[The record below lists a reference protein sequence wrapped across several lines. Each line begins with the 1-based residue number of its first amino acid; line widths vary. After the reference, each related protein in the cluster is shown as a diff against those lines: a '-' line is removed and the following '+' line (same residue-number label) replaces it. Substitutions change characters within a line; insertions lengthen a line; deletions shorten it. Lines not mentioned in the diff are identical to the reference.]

1 MASSAFYKKVNSQ
14 IALSFDQVQPLLEQ
28 LTAELSLSRPSD
40 PIATMIERLKGMEAE
55 IRERYHHENPPATFS
70 DSALAADGAAAA
82 ASSKKKGGAMDQ
94 LSDKVEAPRKLISI
108 FGPAYSGKTTQCS
121 MALGSRGVI
130 LSPYELLNEAVNSG
144 RQKNSHDT
152 AIPSDLQLQVLH
164 LMQRGIK
171 APTEVLTR
179 LLVNRIEQVEAR
191 EEALRE
197 SVGRH
202 ALTPITFF
210 LDGYPRTVEQALAL
224 EKALGDIHCAV
235 MLFCPRKVC
244 EERMTAAGVCKEDQ
258 EARWRLH
265 EEYTIP
271 LEEYWKAKKSL
282 RLVDG
287 TLDRNQ
293 TNLHVKS
300 FIIDTEV

>member
-14 IALSFDQVQPLLEQ
+14 ITLSFDQVQPLLEQ

-40 PIATMIERLKGMEAE
+40 PIATMIERLKTMETE
-55 IRERYHHENPPATFS
+55 IRERYCKGEN
-70 DSALAADGAAAA
+70 DGAT
-82 ASSKKKGGAMDQ
+82 SPSKKNGKEIDM
-94 LSDKVEAPRKLISI
+94 LPDKVEAPRKLISI

-121 MALGSRGVI
+121 MALGNRGII

-144 RQKNSHDT
+144 RQKNSNDT
-152 AIPSDLQLQVLH
+152 VIPEDLQLQVLH
-164 LMQRGIK
+164 LMRSGTK
-171 APTEVLTR
+171 APTEVITR
-179 LLVNRIEQVEAR
+179 LLVNRIEQVEAA

-197 SVGRH
+197 QCGHPLIPV
-202 ALTPITFF
+202 TFF
-210 LDGYPRTVEQALAL
+210 LDGYPRTVEQALAM

-244 EERMTAAGVCKEDQ
+244 EERMTKAGVSREDQ
-258 EARWRLH
+258 VARWQLH

-282 RLVDG
+282 RIVDG
-287 TLDRNQ
+287 TQDRNQ

-300 FIIDTEV
+300 FIIDSDT